1 MGGKPDESKAM
12 AAAKGIGRTAE
23 GIGLRFPIVRKVIA
37 RLHPAPVVD
46 ERTGRDATA
55 RRVSKMQG
63 YIIPMDY
70 YNVPPVH
77 HDGVYDMTSE
87 LAGKLEKWMEHR
99 KQSKQSRARE
109 LLYIREGGVDYSGLS
124 MQAGFPLVSALVLI

>member
-1 MGGKPDESKAM
+1 MGAKTDESKVM

-23 GIGLRFPIVRKVIA
+23 GIGLHLPFVRKVIA

-63 YIIPMDY
+63 YIMPMDY

-77 HDGVYDMTSE
+77 HDGIYDMTSE
-87 LAGKLEKWMEHR
+87 LAGKLEKWMEQR
-99 KQSKQSRARE
+99 KQSKQSRARQ
-109 LLYIREGGVDYSGLS
+109 LLYIREGGVDYSGLI
-124 MQAGFPLVSALVLI
+124 MQACFLLVSAFAFI